1 MTGMRRSNHLHRS
14 EYGRLGAGLAAVF
27 VVVLVLGA
35 SPLAAARQELPPA
48 ALEGADASIRELV
61 GELRE
66 RVEGLEAA
74 EGASPKALAAAYG
87 ELGRAAFF
95 FHDREL
101 ARASLARATEL
112 QAQEY
117 RWWYYLGALEQ
128 DDRALDAAA
137 EALTRAAQL
146 APTDVPSR
154 LRLAQV
160 RLLQGKLDAA
170 ETLYEEI
177 AARDS
182 GDGAEY
188 YGLGRIAAERGDH
201 TQAVEYFRHALELQ
215 PEAAE
220 VHQQLGLSYRA
231 LGDLEAA
238 RRHLTHQ
245 ATGEL
250 RFADPLI
257 TGMAQQFQTSS
268 VYRGMVAERSGRYEE
283 AVSEYRKAVEA
294 SPGNVA
300 YRRALAGA
308 LALAGR
314 RDESI
319 AEYRDAVNLA
329 PNEAL
334 TRARLAKALIAR
346 DGITDEA
353 VAEFQS
359 AVELA
364 PGLAEAHIGLAG
376 ALAGRGLWAQAA
388 GHLSEVLKQDPD
400 DLKVRLRRAQ
410 MRVALGQGDLA
421 LEDLEP
427 VLTATPEDLEA
438 RLARGQAWALVGQGD
453 RAEEE
458 LEAVVADE
466 GNVTRLAI
474 AWMELGA
481 ISSGRGDLEEAAKR
495 YRQATDLAPEHL
507 PAQIALARVNARLGH
522 ADEALAGLGL
532 ALMIDPSQV
541 EARRLRAQLLAEQG
555 RLDEAGSELEAVL
568 AAQPED
574 FQAALDLASLEARGG
589 ELAAAVDRL
598 RSLLDR
604 APDAGA
610 RALVAFQAGVL
621 EQQRGQVGEAIRLYE
636 QALEAEPEMRD
647 ALFNLGLA
655 LARQGNLAAARK
667 RFEALLELAPAD
679 VEATLAL
686 ARTQT
691 ADGDFAGARA
701 TLERARQRSPS
712 HLALMRVLVE
722 ILLGS
727 PDPAARDPR
736 AALPLA
742 QQLAN
747 ARPSVDHLALFAA
760 ALAATGDFTAAATV
774 QERALEA
781 AAKAEVPAEQRR
793 LLEQDLSRYRQG
805 PPAKAGR

>member
-1 MTGMRRSNHLHRS
+1 MTGMRLSRHFHRS
-14 EYGRLGAGLAAVF
+14 LRRGLGGLVTLFAAVL
-27 VVVLVLGA
+27 VVGA
-35 SPLAAARQELPPA
+35 SPLAAARQELPPP

-61 GELRE
+61 GELRG
-66 RVEGLEAA
+66 RVESLEAA
-74 EGASPKALAAAYG
+74 GGASPKALGAAYG

-95 FHDREL
+95 FHSREL
-101 ARASLARATEL
+101 ARASFERAAELA
-112 QAQEY
+112 AQEY

-128 DDRALDAAA
+128 EDRALDAAA

-146 APTDVPSR
+146 APKDVPSR

-170 ETLYEEI
+170 ETLFNEI
-177 AARDS
+177 AARDA

-201 TQAVEYFRHALELQ
+201 ARAVEYFRRTLELQ
-215 PEAAE
+215 PAAAE

-238 RRHLTHQ
+238 RRHLTQQ
-245 ATGEL
+245 AKGEL
-250 RFADPLI
+250 QFADPLI

-268 VYRGMVAERSGRYEE
+268 VYRGMMAERSGRFAE
-283 AVSEYRKAVEA
+283 AVTEYRKAVDA
-294 SPGNVA
+294 SPDNVT

-308 LALAGR
+308 LGLAGR

-329 PNEAL
+329 PSEAL
-334 TRARLAKALIAR
+334 TRARLAKALVSR

-353 VAEFQS
+353 LAEFQS
-359 AVELA
+359 AVDLA
-364 PGLAEAHIGLAG
+364 PGLAEARIGLAG

-388 GHLSEVLKQDPD
+388 GHLSEVLKQSPD

-410 MRVALGQGDLA
+410 MRIALGHGDLA

-427 VLTATPEDLEA
+427 VLAATPEDLEA
-438 RLARGQAWALVGQGD
+438 RLARAQAWALVGQAD
-453 RAEEE
+453 RAEKE
-458 LEAVVADE
+458 LEGVVADE
-466 GNVTRLAI
+466 VNVTRQAI

-481 ISSGRGDLEEAAKR
+481 ISASRGDLEAAAER

-522 ADEALAGLGL
+522 PDEALAGLEL
-532 ALMIDPSQV
+532 ALIIDPDRG
-541 EARRLRAQLLAEQG
+541 EARQLRAQILAEQG
-555 RLDEAGSELEAVL
+555 RLDEAVSELEALL
-568 AAQPED
+568 AADPEN
-574 FQAALDLASLEARGG
+574 FQATLDLASLEARGG
-589 ELAAAVDRL
+589 QLASAVDRL

-604 APDAGA
+604 APDAA
-610 RALVAFQAGVL
+610 TRAIVGFQAGVL
-621 EQQRGQVGEAIRLYE
+621 EQQRGRVGEAIQLYE
-636 QALEAEPEMRD
+636 QALQAEPAMRD

-655 LARQGNLAAARK
+655 LARQGNLVEARK

-679 VEATLAL
+679 AEGALAL

-691 ADGDFAGARA
+691 AGSDFAGARA

-712 HLALMRVLVE
+712 HPGLMRTLVE

-742 QQLAN
+742 RQLAN
-747 ARPSVDHLALFAA
+747 GRPSVENLALFAA
-760 ALAATGDFTAAATV
+760 ALAATGDFAAAAAV
-774 QERALEA
+774 QERAVEA
-781 AAKAEVPAEQRR
+781 AASGEVSAEQRR
-793 LLEQDLSRYRQG
+793 LLEQDLNRYRQG
-805 PPAKAGR
+805 PPAPAGR